1 VTGTAP
7 RGVRDTGR
15 FGTLAPMAIELPPV
29 DPALVE
35 TASRLDIEVA
45 TARHA
50 ELAAQIDRANELYH
64 VEDAPEIGDAEYDQL
79 FRELVALESAYPE
92 LTTAESPTQRVG
104 GTPTGATFDE
114 VRHARPMLSLAN
126 AFSHDELR
134 AFDAR
139 VRKGLGL
146 PAAPEPAPDLR
157 YGAELKIDGLAISL
171 RYDRGR
177 FVQGA
182 TRGDGT
188 TGEDVTANLKTISV
202 IPARLKEPATLE
214 ARGEVFMPKA
224 EFKRI
229 NDEREEA
236 GLALYANPRNSG
248 AGSLRQ
254 IDPQVTAG
262 RKLSAW
268 FYQLVEDGETVATQT
283 AALARLADLGFPVNP
298 EHAADLD
305 IEGVIDFTEQ
315 WREKRHNLP
324 YETDGVVVKVD
335 RIDQQ
340 ARLGMV
346 SRAPRWA
353 IAFKFPPEQVDAFVE
368 DIVPYVGRTGTL
380 TPVAHMT
387 PVKVAGSTV
396 ARATLHNLDEVR
408 RKDIRIG
415 DWVVL
420 QKAGDVIPE
429 VVRPLVERRT
439 GAEREY
445 EMPAVCPVCGTPVVQ
460 DEGAVRVY
468 CPNPTCP
475 ARLAQEFGH
484 FVGRGGMDIEGAGWA
499 VLSQLL
505 ERGMVHS
512 RADFFRLTVED
523 LETLDRY
530 AKKSA
535 ENLAGR
541 IARARV
547 GRPLGRILNGLGM
560 PQVGFQ
566 TAIDLSDWLAGR
578 IRPDDY
584 PPPDGDVVPDQWFAA
599 VEAELRRIGTDEPEL
614 FTEVPGIGP
623 TVAAALGRWFADDA
637 TRDVLRELVDVGIVP
652 ERPIV
657 RPAGEGSAGPLDGK
671 TLVVTGTL
679 EGFSRPEA
687 EEAIRAARGKPA
699 GSVSKKTDYLV
710 AGENAGSKLAKAQEL
725 GVPILDEDGFRR
737 VLAGDDPSADGA
749 QAKDRHRTE

>member
-1 VTGTAP
+1 
-7 RGVRDTGR
+7 
-15 FGTLAPMAIELPPV
+15 MAVELPPV
-29 DPALVE
+29 DPSLVE
-35 TASRLDIEVA
+35 SASKLDIEAA
-45 TARHA
+45 TKRHA
-50 ELAAQIDRANELYH
+50 SLAAEIDRANELYH
-64 VEDAPEIGDAEYDQL
+64 VEDAPEISDAEYDQL
-79 FRELVALESAYPE
+79 FRELVALETAYPE
-92 LTTAESPTQRVG
+92 LTTAESPTQRIG

-114 VRHARPMLSLAN
+114 VRHARPMLSLSN

-134 AFDAR
+134 GFDAR
-139 VRKGLGL
+139 VRRGLGL

-157 YGAELKIDGLAISL
+157 YGAELKIDGLAVSL
-171 RYDRGR
+171 RFERGR

-188 TGEDVTANLKTISV
+188 TGEDVTANLRTISV
-202 IPARLKEPATLE
+202 IPSRIAEPAALE

-229 NDEREEA
+229 NEEREEA
-236 GLALYANPRNSG
+236 GLPLYANPRNSG

-254 IDPQVTAG
+254 IDPAVTAG

-268 FYQLVEDGETVATQT
+268 FYQLVEDGETVATQS
-283 AALARLADLGFPVNP
+283 AALERLAALGFPVNP
-298 EHAADLD
+298 ERAADLD
-305 IEGVIDFTEQ
+305 IEGVIDFTER
-315 WREKRHNLP
+315 WREKRHELP

-335 RIDQQ
+335 RVDQQ
-340 ARLGMV
+340 ERLGMV

-353 IAFKFPPEQVDAFVE
+353 IAFKFPPEQVEAFVE

-396 ARATLHNLDEVR
+396 ARATLHNLDEVH

-429 VVRPLVERRT
+429 VVRPIPERRT
-439 GAEREY
+439 GAERAF
-445 EMPAVCPVCGTPVVQ
+445 EMPAGCPVCGTPVVQ

-468 CPNPTCP
+468 CPNARCP
-475 ARLAQEFGH
+475 ARLSQEFGH

-512 RADFFRLTVED
+512 RADFFRLTAED

-530 AKKSA
+530 ARKSA

-560 PQVGFQ
+560 PQVGWQ
-566 TAIDLSDWLAGR
+566 TAIDLADWLAQR
-578 IRPDDY
+578 VRPDDY
-584 PPPDGDVVPDQWFAA
+584 PPADGDAVPDPWFAA
-599 VEAELRRIGTDEPEL
+599 VEAELRRIATDEPDT

-623 TVAAALGRWFADDA
+623 TVAAALGRWFADEA
-637 TRDVLRELVDVGIVP
+637 TRDVLRELVEVGVVP
-652 ERPIV
+652 ERPVV
-657 RPAGEGSAGPLDGK
+657 RPAGEASAGPLAGK

-679 EGFSRPEA
+679 EGFTRPEA
-687 EEAIRAARGKPA
+687 EEAIRAAGGKPA

-710 AGENAGSKLAKAQEL
+710 AGESAGSKLAKAQEL
-725 GVPILDEDGFRR
+725 GVPVVDEEGFRR
-737 VLAGDDPSADGA
+737 LLAGGDV
-749 QAKDRHRTE
+749 

>member
-1 VTGTAP
+1 M
-7 RGVRDTGR
+7 RGAGS
-15 FGTLAPMAIELPPV
+15 FGTLASMAIELPPV

-35 TASRLDIEVA
+35 TASRLDIEAA
-45 TARHA
+45 TQRHA
-50 ELAAQIDRANELYH
+50 TLAAEIDRANELYH
-64 VEDAPEIGDAEYDQL
+64 VEDAPELSDAEYDQL
-79 FRELVALESAYPE
+79 FRELVALETAYPE

-104 GTPTGATFDE
+104 GAPTGATFDE

-134 AFDAR
+134 GFDAR

-146 PAAPEPAPDLR
+146 PAAPEPAADLR

-171 RYDRGR
+171 RYERGR
-177 FVQGA
+177 FAQGA

-202 IPARLKEPATLE
+202 IPARLKEPAALE

-229 NDEREEA
+229 NQEREEG

-268 FYQLVEDGETVATQT
+268 FYQLVEDGDTVATQT
-283 AALARLADLGFPVNP
+283 AALERLEGLGFPVNP
-298 EHAADLD
+298 EHASDLD
-305 IEGVIDFTEQ
+305 IEGVIDFTER
-315 WREKRHNLP
+315 WREKRHDLP

-335 RIDQQ
+335 RVDQQ
-340 ARLGMV
+340 ERLGMV

-353 IAFKFPPEQVDAFVE
+353 IAFKFPPEQVEAFVE
-368 DIVPYVGRTGTL
+368 DIVPYVGRTGTM

-429 VVRPLVERRT
+429 VVRPIVERRT
-439 GAEREY
+439 GDVREF
-445 EMPAVCPVCGTPVVQ
+445 EMPPNCPVCATPVVQ

-468 CPNPTCP
+468 CPNTRCP
-475 ARLAQEFGH
+475 ARLSQEYGH

-512 RADFFRLTVED
+512 RADFFRLTAED

-547 GRPLGRILNGLGM
+547 GRPLGRVLNGLGM
-560 PQVGFQ
+560 PQVGWQ
-566 TAIDLSDWLAGR
+566 TAIDLADWLALR
-578 IRPDDY
+578 VRPDDY
-584 PPPDGDVVPDQWFAA
+584 PPADGSVVPDPWFAA
-599 VEAELRRIGTDEPEL
+599 IEAELRRIGTEEPDT

-623 TVAAALGRWFADDA
+623 TVAAALGRWFADEA
-637 TRDVLRELVDVGIVP
+637 TRDVLRELVEVGVVP
-652 ERPIV
+652 ERPVV
-657 RPAGEGSAGPLDGK
+657 RPAGEGSMGPLEGK

-679 EGFSRPEA
+679 EGFTRPEA
-687 EEAIRAARGKPA
+687 EEAIRAAGGKPA

-710 AGENAGSKLAKAQEL
+710 AGESAGSKLAKAQEL
-725 GVPILDEDGFRR
+725 GVAILDEASFRR
-737 VLAGDDPSADGA
+737 VLAGEDA
-749 QAKDRHRTE
+749 